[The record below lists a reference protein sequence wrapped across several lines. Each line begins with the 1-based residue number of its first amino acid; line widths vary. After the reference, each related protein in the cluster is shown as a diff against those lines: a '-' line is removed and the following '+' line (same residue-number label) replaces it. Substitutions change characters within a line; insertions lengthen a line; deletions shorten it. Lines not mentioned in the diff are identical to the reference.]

1 VKNDGVRGWGV
12 GAAMT
17 LAPLPAAREMEY
29 RVSVLQS
36 SEMGFNVYLRLV
48 FQKLCYVD
56 HYCWSNNG
64 EQS

>member
-1 VKNDGVRGWGV
+1 
-12 GAAMT
+12 MT